1 MYCVCVIGTE
11 VNQSFQVDLSEP
23 SPSSKHAPNT
33 KKTWEQIKN
42 PSKWNNE
49 HF

>member
-1 MYCVCVIGTE
+1 MIGTQ
-11 VNQSFQVDLSEP
+11 VNQSFQVDLSEL
-23 SPSSKHAPNT
+23 SPSSKHCPNT
-33 KKTWEQIKN
+33 KKLVSLRAKKK